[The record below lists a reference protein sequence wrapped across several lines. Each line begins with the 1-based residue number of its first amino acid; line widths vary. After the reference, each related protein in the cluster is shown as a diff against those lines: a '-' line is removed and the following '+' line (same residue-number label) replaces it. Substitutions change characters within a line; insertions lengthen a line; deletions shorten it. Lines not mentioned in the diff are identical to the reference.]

1 MEGLRQRGLFDHLR
15 FLLDTSSVA
24 GPSPEL
30 TCRKGGISHVGSGV
44 AVCSTAVND
53 SRIYLGYMAD
63 SRCGAVPMKN
73 GVSCVD
79 RDCETGI

>member
-1 MEGLRQRGLFDHLR
+1 
-15 FLLDTSSVA
+15 
-24 GPSPEL
+24 
-30 TCRKGGISHVGSGV
+30 VGSGV

-53 SRIYLGYMAD
+53 SRIYLGYMED